1 MTCQRGSAHGR
12 LQVGILGAI
21 KSECLGDFIGIGS
34 QAARRMAAV
43 RAAVPTNPDAIL
55 SAGVDSH

>member
-21 KSECLGDFIGIGS
+21 KSECLGGFIGIG
-34 QAARRMAAV
+34 
-43 RAAVPTNPDAIL
+43 TPDEAQSL
-55 SAGVDSH
+55 SEEHFSSLGVHAML